1 MSDASLETRA
11 KILSV
16 ARTRFATKG
25 YYGTSVDSIVTGTG
39 LSKGAIYW
47 HFSGKWDIY
56 KSVLNAE
63 AERIKD
69 LILPRNAAILDAP
82 AFLSDRGKLLIDEMI
97 ADTEC
102 RLLWIR
108 IGLESIGDNSEIKG
122 LVSSLSNSMISD
134 FVAILGEKWKDER
147 EILSLR
153 SIVAMFEFIMHGII
167 LNIGVSVS
175 AEEAKQSWEF
185 LVRRL
190 FGGKD

>member
-1 MSDASLETRA
+1 MSDASFETRA

-25 YYGTSVDSIVTGTG
+25 YHGTSVDSIVKGTG

-56 KSVLNAE
+56 KSVLHAE

-69 LILPRNAAILDAP
+69 LILPRDATNIDVP
-82 AFLSDRGKLLIDEMI
+82 AFLSDRGKLLIDEMT
-97 ADTEC
+97 ADMEC

-108 IGLESIGDNSEIKG
+108 IGLESIGDNPEIKG
-122 LVSSLSNSMISD
+122 FVFSLSNALVSD
-134 FVAILGEKWKDER
+134 VVAILGKKWNNEG
-147 EILSLR
+147 ENLSLR
-153 SIVAMFEFIMHGII
+153 GIIAMFEFVMHAIM

-175 AEEAKQSWEF
+175 AEEAKQSWDF
-185 LVRRL
+185 LVRRM
-190 FGGKD
+190 FGGKN

>member
-1 MSDASLETRA
+1 MSDASFETRA

-25 YYGTSVDSIVTGTG
+25 YHGTSVDSIVKGTG

-56 KSVLNAE
+56 KSVLHAE

-69 LILPRNAAILDAP
+69 LILPRDATNIDVP
-82 AFLSDRGKLLIDEMI
+82 AFLSDRGKLLIDEMT
-97 ADTEC
+97 ADMEC

-108 IGLESIGDNSEIKG
+108 IGLESIGDNPEIKG
-122 LVSSLSNSMISD
+122 LIFSLSNALVSD
-134 FVAILGEKWKDER
+134 VVAILGKKWNNEG
-147 EILSLR
+147 ENLSLR
-153 SIVAMFEFIMHGII
+153 GIIAMFEFVMHGIM

-175 AEEAKQSWEF
+175 AEEAKQSWDF
-185 LVRRL
+185 LVRRM
-190 FGGKD
+190 FGGKS

>member
-25 YYGTSVDSIVTGTG
+25 YYGTSVDSIVKGTG

-63 AERIKD
+63 AEQIKD
-69 LILPRNAAILDAP
+69 LILPRADTNLDVP
-82 AFLSDRGKLLIDEMI
+82 AFLSDRGKLLIDEMA

-108 IGLESIGDNSEIKG
+108 IGLESIGDNPEIKG
-122 LVSSLSNSMISD
+122 LVFSLSNSLISD
-134 FVAILGEKWKDER
+134 VVAILGEEWKNEDES
-147 EILSLR
+147 LSLR
-153 SIVAMFEFIMHGII
+153 SIIAMFEFIMHGIM

-185 LVRRL
+185 LVRRM
-190 FGGKD
+190 FGGKS

>member
-1 MSDASLETRA
+1 MSDASFETRA

-25 YYGTSVDSIVTGTG
+25 YHGTSVDSIVKGTG

-56 KSVLNAE
+56 KSVLHAE

-69 LILPRNAAILDAP
+69 LILPRDATNIDVP
-82 AFLSDRGKLLIDEMI
+82 AFLSDRGKLLIDEMT
-97 ADTEC
+97 ADMEC

-108 IGLESIGDNSEIKG
+108 IGLESIGDNPEIKG
-122 LVSSLSNSMISD
+122 FVFSLSNALVSD
-134 FVAILGEKWKDER
+134 VVAILGKKWNNEG
-147 EILSLR
+147 ENLSLR
-153 SIVAMFEFIMHGII
+153 GIIAMFEFVMHGIM

-175 AEEAKQSWEF
+175 AEEAKQSWDF
-185 LVRRL
+185 LVRRM
-190 FGGKD
+190 FGGKN

>member
-1 MSDASLETRA
+1 MSDASFETRA

-25 YYGTSVDSIVTGTG
+25 YHGTSVDSIVKGTG

-56 KSVLNAE
+56 QAVLNAE

-69 LILPRNAAILDAP
+69 LILPRDATNMDVP
-82 AFLSDRGKLLIDEMI
+82 AFLSDRGKLLIDEMT
-97 ADTEC
+97 ADMEC

-108 IGLESIGDNSEIKG
+108 IGLESIGDNPEIKG
-122 LVSSLSNSMISD
+122 FVFSLSNALVSD
-134 FVAILGEKWKDER
+134 VVAILGKKWNNEG
-147 EILSLR
+147 ENLSLR
-153 SIVAMFEFIMHGII
+153 GIIAMFEFVMHGIM

-175 AEEAKQSWEF
+175 AEEAKQSWDF
-185 LVRRL
+185 LVRRM
-190 FGGKD
+190 FGGKN